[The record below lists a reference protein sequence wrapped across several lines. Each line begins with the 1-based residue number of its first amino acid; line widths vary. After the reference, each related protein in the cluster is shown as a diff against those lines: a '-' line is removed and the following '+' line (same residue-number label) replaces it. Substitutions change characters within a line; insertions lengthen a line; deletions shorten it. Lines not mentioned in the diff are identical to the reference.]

1 MHNGLPFEEI
11 SAQELSERLARG
23 AGLHIVDVR
32 EPHEWFQGHIPSA
45 KHIPLGQLPHR
56 MDELDLQEE
65 WFVICHSGGRSALA
79 CEWLEEQGFR
89 AVNVMGGMMVWE
101 GEIE

>member
-11 SAQELSERLARG
+11 SSQELKARLERDG
-23 AGLHIVDVR
+23 DLHIVDVR
-32 EPHEWFQGHIPSA
+32 EPHEWLQGHIPSA

-56 MDELDLQEE
+56 MDELDPQQE
-65 WFVICHSGGRSALA
+65 WFLICHSGARSALA

-89 AVNVMGGMMVWE
+89 AVNVLGGMLAWE